1 MSRVFNF
8 LFVETTCEGDNSRG
22 KRLRPGL
29 FISAGHRVWHGDYYQ
44 HAATFF
50 LLFSIILFST
60 NYLVSFEGGNVE
72 LGEHGE
78 YHVMTTL

>member
-1 MSRVFNF
+1 MLNPQCLLCLVLDYFVF
-8 LFVETTCEGDNSRG
+8 D
-22 KRLRPGL
+22 
-29 FISAGHRVWHGDYYQ
+29 
-44 HAATFF
+44 
-50 LLFSIILFST
+50 

>member
-1 MSRVFNF
+1 MF
-8 LFVETTCEGDNSRG
+8 LTFYLLKTICEGDNSRG
-22 KRLRPGL
+22 KRLHPGL
-29 FISAGHRVWHGDYYQ
+29 FISAGHRVWHGDYYHYQ
-44 HAATFF
+44 LAATF
-50 LLFSIILFST
+50 LLFEIILFST